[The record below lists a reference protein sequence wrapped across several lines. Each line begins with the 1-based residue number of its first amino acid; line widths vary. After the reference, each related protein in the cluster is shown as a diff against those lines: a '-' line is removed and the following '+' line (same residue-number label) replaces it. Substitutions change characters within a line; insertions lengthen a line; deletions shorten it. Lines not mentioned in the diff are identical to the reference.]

1 MALRPEDSMSAD
13 TPRPDA
19 AEPVD
24 AEFEP
29 APDSSGAG
37 SKPKSKK
44 PKPAKSGKGGAP
56 VLAFIGLTVL
66 AAGVGGGA
74 GWVIGRYAPTGETSD
89 LSQLESRIEA
99 LEAFSV
105 TDDQLNTLQARLETV
120 EEETAGAPLR
130 TDAFEQLIRDVA
142 DLRAEVEALDG
153 AQGGSADTS
162 TLTTRLTTM
171 ERRLETVANDVET
184 VRAASE
190 TTQSALQQMRNQPA
204 SNSGESSASLP
215 SDALSSLRR
224 DIASLQ
230 SDVRAL
236 QAGAGDLDSLSARLE
251 DLEATVSSLGAT
263 GASAASPAASAS
275 LARQALAFSDLAQAA
290 AHSQPFAME
299 YAMLA
304 QVWPNRRQ
312 IDALTA
318 PARTGAPTLDDL
330 SDSFPA
336 QSVREALG
344 QTQRLWGV
352 IEVRRTGDDQGVA
365 DQILD
370 LIEQG
375 ELSDAIALAESL
387 EADASVAL
395 EPWLIEAR
403 KREALDATLEDMRE
417 TLARQ
422 ADANG
427 ER

>member
-1 MALRPEDSMSAD
+1 MSAD

-37 SKPKSKK
+37 SKSRSKK
-44 PKPAKSGKGGAP
+44 PKPKKDGKGGAP

-74 GWVIGRYAPTGETSD
+74 GWLIGRYAPMGEAQPDTA
-89 LSQLESRIEA
+89 LVSRIEA
-99 LEAFSV
+99 LENQSA
-105 TDDQLNTLQARLETV
+105 TTDQLDTLQSRLAVV
-120 EEETAGAPLR
+120 EEESAGAPLR

-142 DLRAEVEALDG
+142 DLRADLQALETS
-153 AQGGSADTS
+153 GGSADISALTPRLA
-162 TLTTRLTTM
+162 TLEQR
-171 ERRLETVANDVET
+171 VET
-184 VRAASE
+184 ALATAE
-190 TTQSALQQMRNQPA
+190 TAQSALQQMRNQSA
-204 SNSGESSASLP
+204 TTSDETGASLP
-215 SDALSSLRR
+215 SDALASLRR
-224 DIASLQ
+224 DVSGLQ

-236 QAGAGDLDSLSARLE
+236 QSGAGNLETLAARMNA
-251 DLEATVSSLGAT
+251 LEAMVSSLDASGV
-263 GASAASPAASAS
+263 SAASPTASAS

-299 YAMLA
+299 YAMLS

-312 IDALTA
+312 LDALTA

-330 SDSFPA
+330 ADSFPA

-365 DQILD
+365 DQILAH
-370 LIEQG
+370 IEQG
-375 ELSDAIALAESL
+375 ALNAAIALAEGL
-387 EADASVAL
+387 DAEAGAAL

-403 KREALDATLEDMRE
+403 KREALDATLEDMRD

-422 ADANG
+422 ADVNG